1 MKVGL
6 EHLYFVKKIAEIIFF
21 KSFCKC
27 SVCFDLDD
35 GFFNFNRY
43 NAHSPQNGQTHAK
56 NCAASIA
63 KVLTCN
69 HSVDPT

>member
-1 MKVGL
+1 M
-6 EHLYFVKKIAEIIFF
+6 
-21 KSFCKC
+21 
-27 SVCFDLDD
+27 CFDLDD

-56 NCAASIA
+56 NCAANIA

-69 HSVDPT
+69 HSVDPTYFTPFSSAFIVDFEQVKACQVGVAL